1 MHELSVTQSLLDLS
15 MRHAEEARARRVT
28 GLNLTIGALSSFV
41 DESIQFYWEILSRGT
56 ICEGAHLN
64 FHRLPAG
71 LLCLDCG
78 KSYTMNSELHPCPE
92 CHSSQIKITS
102 GDDFRLDSIDVE
114 S

>member
-15 MRHAEEARARRVT
+15 TRHAKEARARRVT
-28 GLNLTIGALSSFV
+28 ALNLTIGALSSFV
-41 DESIQFYWEILSRGT
+41 DESIRFYWEIISRGT
-56 ICEGAHLN
+56 ICEGAYLN

-71 LLCLDCG
+71 LECLDCG
-78 KSYTMNSELHPCPE
+78 KSYTMDTELQTCPE